1 VNHTEAM
8 SSHTGVLFRVSTF
21 GESHGPAIGVIVDGC
36 PPRLPLDE
44 SDIQPDLDRR
54 RPGQSR
60 LVTQRDEADRC
71 RILSGVWKGYTTGAP
86 IAIVVD
92 NADHRSGAYDHL
104 VDVYRPSHADFTYD
118 AKYGIRSIAG
128 GGRSSARETIARVA
142 AGAIARKLLRT
153 VAGIEVIGWVSA
165 VGGIDAASAID
176 TATVAMADVEAHPT
190 RCPDP
195 AFAERFAAEIDA
207 ARRAGDSVGGIVTCV
222 ARGVPAGLG
231 EPAFDRLDADLAKA
245 VMSLPATK
253 AIEIGSGIAAAAMR
267 GSEHNDPFE
276 PGPDGRP
283 RTTTNRSGGVQGGI
297 SNGAD
302 VVLRAAFKPTATIN
316 HEQATV
322 TRDGSPTTLAATGR
336 HDPCVV
342 PRAVPL
348 VESAMLLTLAD
359 HVLRHRAI
367 DVLGPVDV
375 D

>member
-1 VNHTEAM
+1 
-8 SSHTGVLFRVSTF
+8 
-21 GESHGPAIGVIVDGC
+21 
-36 PPRLPLDE
+36 
-44 SDIQPDLDRR
+44 
-54 RPGQSR
+54 
-60 LVTQRDEADRC
+60 
-71 RILSGVWKGYTTGAP
+71 
-86 IAIVVD
+86 
-92 NADHRSGAYDHL
+92 
-104 VDVYRPSHADFTYD
+104 
-118 AKYGIRSIAG
+118 
-128 GGRSSARETIARVA
+128 
-142 AGAIARKLLRT
+142 
-153 VAGIEVIGWVSA
+153 
-165 VGGIDAASAID
+165 
-176 TATVAMADVEAHPT
+176 
-190 RCPDP
+190 
-195 AFAERFAAEIDA
+195 
-207 ARRAGDSVGGIVTCV
+207 
-222 ARGVPAGLG
+222 
-231 EPAFDRLDADLAKA
+231 
-245 VMSLPATK
+245 MSLPATK
-253 AIEIGSGIAAAAMR
+253 AIEIGSGFAAAAMR